1 MEDDNTFKEFEYFTG
16 KVPNKTYVSKRIPSK
31 KIDVVDGELK
41 EIIIPIR
48 YASKVVDVDHSFEF
62 IKEKGDIKLRI
73 SDGHRQEITA
83 KFLEDSRG
91 IFILQIQ
98 KYTTATGMPHKTY
111 FSFRGN
117 ELKILQN
124 FINSIFNLQI
134 EDENKFSISDSEL
147 AKLTLTKQQAYTIY
161 KENHEIFSE
170 ILENKITEADIKNLV
185 YKKAQLEI
193 FEKLLTDEEYF
204 IATKARLD
212 VKKDE
217 ALWQLYFEQNSWIFG
232 YGLDYIINVPLQ
244 EKKLEQVIQGY
255 DIVNRGKRIDALMK
269 SRGIISSLCFAEIKT
284 PNTKLLNAEY
294 RPAVYPPSNEFI
306 GGISQI
312 QKTVQNSLENLVNK
326 ITPSDKSGNPTGE
339 EIFMYKPKSFLLI
352 GKLEEFQTE
361 FGVNKEK
368 FSSFEIFR
376 KSINDI
382 EIITF
387 DELLERA
394 KFIVYNAENS

>member
-1 MEDDNTFKEFEYFTG
+1 MEDDNPFKEFEYFTG
-16 KVPNKTYVSKRIPSK
+16 KVPNKTYVSKRISSK

-41 EIIIPIR
+41 EVIIPIR

-62 IKEKGDIKLRI
+62 IKEKGEVKLRI
-73 SDGHRQEITA
+73 SGGHRQEITA

-91 IFILQIQ
+91 IFTLQIQ

-111 FSFRGN
+111 FSFRGD
-117 ELKILQN
+117 ELKILQD
-124 FINSIFNLQI
+124 FIKNIFNLQI

-161 KENHEIFSE
+161 KENREIFSE

-204 IATKARLD
+204 IAAKSRLD

-244 EKKLEQVIQGY
+244 DKKLEQVVQGY

-294 RPAVYPPSNEFI
+294 RPAVFPPSNEVV
-306 GGISQI
+306 GGITQI